1 MKPTSPGHGAPHY
14 HHPPEEMHN
23 EGVAHETS
31 DVHVKAIV
39 AFAGII
45 AAVTIVSAVIVWGL
59 FNVLESQAAAR
70 DPKMSPLAVPAT
82 QMPRSTTA
90 SPFFGGAQQ
99 PQLVTNEPAVLR
111 TLRQSEDKSLHEYGW
126 VDQKTGVAHVP
137 IDQAKKLLAERGLP
151 ARPGGA
157 DPALGTHAPAFGEST
172 GGRSIPTG
180 ERPAAAPQAPEEK
193 PAQPPSGR
201 GAGPDQR

>member
-31 DVHVKAIV
+31 DVNVKAIV

-59 FNVLESQAAAR
+59 FNLLESQAAAR

-82 QMPRSTTA
+82 QMPSSTTA
-90 SPFFGGAQQ
+90 SPFFGGARQ

-111 TLRQSEDKSLHEYGW
+111 TLRQSEDKSLHEYRMGGSE
-126 VDQKTGVAHVP
+126 DGGRP
-137 IDQAKKLLAERGLP
+137 RPD
-151 ARPGGA
+151 RPGQE
-157 DPALGTHAPAFGEST
+157 AP
-172 GGRSIPTG
+172 
-180 ERPAAAPQAPEEK
+180 
-193 PAQPPSGR
+193 R
-201 GAGPDQR
+201 GAGTARTARRCRSGARHACPRVRRVDGRPLDSNRGTARSRTAGTRRETGEATLRAGGGA

>member
-31 DVHVKAIV
+31 DVNVKAIV

-45 AAVTIVSAVIVWGL
+45 AVVTIVSAVIVWGL

-82 QMPRSTTA
+82 QMPRSTA
-90 SPFFGGAQQ
+90 SPFFGGARQ

-126 VDQKTGVAHVP
+126 VDQKAGVTHVP

-193 PAQPPSGR
+193 PAHPPSGR
-201 GAGPDQR
+201 GGGI